1 MLTNAVNVAVML
13 GKLMLL
19 VLNTSCF
26 KSLRRKLK

>member
-1 MLTNAVNVAVML
+1 ML